1 MKDVANLSLL
11 VRLPLIVMRYSS
23 RLSVVVLIG
32 LSSITYSW
40 AAQDAPLVVVVNQA
54 SGVNQLSK
62 KEVVDIFMGRYNRFP
77 NGQIA
82 YPVDLPSGSI
92 EKTHFY
98 KLLVNQSERKIQ
110 SYWSRLLFSGRAKPP
125 EASESL
131 PDAVNYVVSNEEAIA
146 YLPRTLITPEMKIV
160 FQFSS

>member
-1 MKDVANLSLL
+1 MKKVATLSLL
-11 VRLPLIVMRYSS
+11 YRLAQLMMQCAS
-23 RLSVVVLIG
+23 RLLVCVLCC
-32 LSSITYSW
+32 LFITANSL
-40 AAQDAPLVVVVNQA
+40 AAQDESLVVVVNQA
-54 SGVNQLSK
+54 SGVDALTK

-77 NGQIA
+77 NGEIA
-82 YPVDLPSGSI
+82 YPVDLPSGSSG
-92 EKTHFY
+92 KARFY
-98 KLLVNQSERKIQ
+98 MQLVNQSERKIQ

-131 PDAVNYVVSNEEAIA
+131 PEVVNYVVSNEEAIA

>member
-1 MKDVANLSLL
+1 MKYVVTTSLQTRLSQL
-11 VRLPLIVMRYSS
+11 VMLSAS
-23 RLSVVVLIG
+23 RLMIGVLFC
-32 LSSITYSW
+32 LSITPYGL
-40 AAQDAPLVVVVNQA
+40 AAQDESLVVVVNQA
-54 SGVNQLSK
+54 SGVETLTK

-82 YPVDLPSGSI
+82 YPVDLPSGSSG
-92 EKTHFY
+92 KSYFY
-98 KLLVNQSERKIQ
+98 KQLVNQSERKIQ

-125 EASESL
+125 EASKSL
-131 PDAVNYVVSNEEAIA
+131 PDVVNYVVSNEEAIA